1 MLKDTKDY
9 SRTYSYENN
18 RSYRSRQKKHYRV
31 TDYTNADYTANHEQY
46 MPPSAKEDAEQK
58 AIDAL
63 SEQLKLQ
70 KDIEIL
76 TIEEKTK

>member
-1 MLKDTKDY
+1 
-9 SRTYSYENN
+9 
-18 RSYRSRQKKHYRV
+18 
-31 TDYTNADYTANHEQY
+31 

-58 AIDAL
+58 VIDAL